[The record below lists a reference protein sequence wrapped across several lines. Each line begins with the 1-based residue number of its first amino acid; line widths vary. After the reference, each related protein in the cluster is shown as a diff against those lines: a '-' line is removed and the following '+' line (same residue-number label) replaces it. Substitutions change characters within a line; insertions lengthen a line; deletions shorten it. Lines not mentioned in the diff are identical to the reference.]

1 MYLFAA
7 IVMMMMML
15 PAHGV
20 VTFDPHGIENV
31 QMTFT
36 DAEFEEHYTGHFEV
50 KNMIRCNIACLQVIL
65 ESLKT

>member
-7 IVMMMMML
+7 IVMMMMH

-20 VTFDPHGIENV
+20 VTFEPQGIDNE
-31 QMTFT
+31 QMTLT
-36 DAEFEEHYTGHFEV
+36 DAEFEEHYTGSFEIR
-50 KNMIRCNIACLQVIL
+50 NMIRCNIACLQVIL